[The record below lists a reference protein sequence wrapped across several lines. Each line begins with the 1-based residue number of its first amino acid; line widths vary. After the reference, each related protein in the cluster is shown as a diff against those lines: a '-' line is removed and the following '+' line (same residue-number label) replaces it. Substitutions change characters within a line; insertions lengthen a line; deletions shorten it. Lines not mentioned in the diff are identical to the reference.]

1 MSEPLISVI
10 IPVYNAEKY
19 LSMTLQSVQQQT
31 FKDFEVICID
41 DGSTDG
47 SMQILEHFAATDE
60 RFKIHH
66 QSNAGG
72 SVSRNKGLALA
83 TGKYIAFLDNDDI
96 YHPQY
101 LEILYHNIEVH
112 EADISCCTYLRFES
126 EHDYQFA
133 DKQIAACVDIISGQP
148 FTDKFVQRK
157 KIDMLM
163 WTKLYR
169 REIFDDIR
177 FDEKLPAI
185 NDILLNIEVLLK
197 SRKAV
202 VCRKPLIAYRI
213 IPTSQT
219 MKPLSEARIQ
229 EYKNLCIAIS
239 RLSDKYSQYAPLLH
253 KIATRYAYG
262 MHIDEYLQRYNP
274 LQDAPRYN
282 LLCSNLLDLQQN
294 GYYEPKRLSI
304 GKQIISWAFIHQKYF
319 LLRCKK

>member
-1 MSEPLISVI
+1 MSGPLISVI
-10 IPVYNAEKY
+10 IPVYNSEKY

-31 FKDFEVICID
+31 FKDFEAICID
-41 DGSTDG
+41 DGSSDG
-47 SMQILEHFAATDE
+47 SMQILEHFAAADA

-72 SVSRNKGLALA
+72 SASRNKGLDLA
-83 TGKYIAFLDNDDI
+83 TGRYIAFLDNDDI

-101 LEILYHNIEVH
+101 LEILYHNIETH
-112 EADISCCTYLRFES
+112 NADISCCAYLRFES
-126 EHDYQFA
+126 EHQYQFA
-133 DKQIAACVDIISGQP
+133 AEKVEACADIISTQP
-148 FTDKFVQRK
+148 FEDKFVHKK
-157 KIDMLM
+157 KIDTLM

-177 FDEKLPAI
+177 FDEKLPSI

-229 EYKNLCIAIS
+229 EYKDLCIAICQ
-239 RLSDKYSQYAPLLH
+239 LGNKYPQYETLLR
-253 KIATRYAYG
+253 KIAARYAYG

-274 LQDAPRYN
+274 LPDAPRYN
-282 LLCSNLLDLQQN
+282 LLRNNLADLQQN
-294 GYYEPKRLSI
+294 GYYEPKRLSF
-304 GKQIISWAFIHQKYF
+304 GKQIISWAFMHQKYF
-319 LLRCKK
+319 LLRRKK

>member
-1 MSEPLISVI
+1 MSGPLISVI

-47 SMQILEHFAATDE
+47 SMQILERFAVADE
-60 RFKIHH
+60 RFKVHH
-66 QSNAGG
+66 QTNAGG
-72 SVSRNKGLALA
+72 SASRNKGLDLA
-83 TGKYIAFLDNDDI
+83 SGKYIAFLDNDDI

-101 LEILYHNIEVH
+101 LEILHHNIEAH
-112 EADISCCTYLRFES
+112 DADISCCTYLRFES
-126 EHDYQFA
+126 EHEYQFA
-133 DKQIAACVDIISGQP
+133 EDKIEAGADIISTQP
-148 FTDKFVQRK
+148 FTDKFVHKK

-229 EYKNLCIAIS
+229 EYKNLCIAIC
-239 RLSDKYSQYAPLLH
+239 RLCDKYSQYASLLH

-274 LQDAPRYN
+274 LQDAPRYH
-282 LLCSNLLDLQQN
+282 LLCSNLASLQQK

-304 GKQIISWAFIHQKYF
+304 GKQILSWAFIHQKYF
-319 LLRCKK
+319 LLRRKK